1 MIFCQSEMQESDTVE
16 TRPLKRIRYTKGDD
30 TVADASSNHEE
41 IDNDD
46 IGPSEN
52 ERKSHSSGYGCQ
64 ITTRRGCWTAEEDR
78 VLTKAVL
85 LYEGKGSKGSVD
97 WGSVCVYMGGTRSY
111 DQCRSRWSRTLKPRK
126 VWIYEA
132 VYLNKIFSLLYM

>member
-1 MIFCQSEMQESDTVE
+1 MQESDTVE
-16 TRPLKRIRYTKGDD
+16 TRPFKRIRYTKGDD
-30 TVADASSNHEE
+30 TVADASSSNHHKE
-41 IDNDD
+41 IDNND
-46 IGPSEN
+46 IEPSEN
-52 ERKSHSSGYGCQ
+52 EKSPGNSCQ

-78 VLTKAVL
+78 ALTKAVL

-126 VWIYEA
+126 VWIYKA
-132 VYLNKIFSLLYM
+132 AYLNKIFSLLYM